1 MCQIIGGIMKKTNKI
16 AVIITMVIMLIM
28 GAGNFSNASSQQGS
42 GLSGIYQTSQD
53 DKSAYDAI
61 GGKIVGIVQFICYAA
76 AVIILLYKG
85 VGLMNKAP
93 EAKADAKKELIA
105 YAVGAFILFGIGSII
120 RIIANIAMNKL
131 F

>member
-1 MCQIIGGIMKKTNKI
+1 MNKKSKI
-16 AVIITMVIMLIM
+16 AVIGMFIYTTLIILGTNSM
-28 GAGNFSNASSQQGS
+28 A
-42 GLSGIYQTSQD
+42 LSAIYRNND
-53 DKSAYDAI
+53 DTYKSIA
-61 GGKIVGIVQFICYAA
+61 GKIIGLAQFICYAA

-120 RIIANIAMNKL
+120 RIIGGIAMGAL
-131 F
+131 FFGT